1 MSRRSTD
8 LWLFL
13 IVAFGLSWLFAL
25 PVWLNGSPLGSAPVV
40 VTAAVMMF
48 TPALGVL
55 AVWLYGRRR
64 GEPGTTWREWAGRT
78 GLTLGERPGRTVAF
92 FALAWFG
99 VPLFVA
105 AATALS
111 AALGLFGL
119 DLDGFSLFRQTLEQT
134 SQGRPVPS
142 SLGPVVVLQ
151 FALAV
156 LVAPLVNSIPAF
168 GEEWGWR
175 GWLLPRL
182 MPLGT
187 WRAVLVSGV
196 IWGAWHAP
204 LTLRGYNYPE
214 LGAWAAPFF
223 VVFCVAFGALL
234 GWLRLRSG
242 SVWPAVVGHG
252 ALNASGGLILLVADA
267 AHPPSLVVAG
277 ATGLVGSALL
287 AVLSL
292 LLFTR
297 APVRPAVPAEG

>member
-1 MSRRSTD
+1 MPRRSTD

-13 IVAFGLSWLFAL
+13 IVTFGLSWLFAL
-25 PVWLNGSPLGSAPVV
+25 PVWLTGSPLGSPSLV

-48 TPALGVL
+48 TPTLGVL
-55 AVWLYGRRR
+55 AVRMYGRRR

-78 GLTLGERPGRTVAF
+78 GLTLGERRGRTAAL

-99 VPLFVA
+99 VPLLVVVA
-105 AATALS
+105 IALS

-119 DLDGFSLFRQTLEQT
+119 DLDGFSLFRQSLEQAAP
-134 SQGRPVPS
+134 GRPLPS
-142 SLGPVVVLQ
+142 SPEALVAVQ
-151 FALAV
+151 IALAV
-156 LVAPLVNSIPAF
+156 FLAPLVNVIPAF

-187 WRAVLVSGV
+187 WRAILVSGV

-242 SVWPAVVGHG
+242 SVWPAAVGHG
-252 ALNASGGLILLVADA
+252 ALNASGTLILLVADA
-267 AHPPSLVVAG
+267 AHPPNLVVAG
-277 ATGLVGSALL
+277 ITGLVGSALV

-297 APVRPAVPAEG
+297 APVRPAVPAPN